1 MPRIRTLKP
10 EFWADEKL
18 SLLDATTRLVFLGL
32 VSMADDAGRLVDNV
46 KLLDG
51 QLFPNTDDSSRDALD
66 ILARLQRITR
76 YQSPSGQAL
85 IQIANWNKH
94 QKVDNPAKYVLPGPN
109 EAIVIQPVV
118 PSTVGDGSREPS
130 ENLARMSRSDLR
142 PTTSDLGPT
151 TSDLVPPTELA
162 AVVRLTVAA
171 NAGLAEHPHHPQAI
185 PRIIATSGRSLEAAD
200 AILAAGVPIAF
211 AESALY
217 TLGKTHSSERQ
228 VQSLKYFVAAAIRL
242 WQEES
247 ERAAVASSTRPAT
260 LATTGRGNLT
270 NEQAFAALAEWEK
283 KSA

>member
-18 SLLDATTRLVFLGL
+18 SLLDPLTRLVFLGL

-51 QLFPNTDDSSRDALD
+51 QLFPNTDDTSRDALD

-94 QKVDNPAKYVLPGPN
+94 QKVDNPSKYVLPGPD
-109 EAIVIQPVV
+109 EAIVTQRVV
-118 PSTVGDGSREPS
+118 PPTVNDASRESS
-130 ENLARMSRSDLR
+130 ENLASVSR
-142 PTTSDLGPT
+142 SDLGPT
-151 TSDLVPPTELA
+151 TGDLRPLTTDQIASA
-162 AVVRLTVAA
+162 AIKFAVAA
-171 NAGLAEHPHHPQAI
+171 NAGLAEHPQRPQPI
-185 PRIIATSGRSLEAAD
+185 PRIISTGGRTIDAAGS
-200 AILAAGVPIAF
+200 ILAAGVPVPF

-217 TLGKTHSSERQ
+217 TLGKGHTSDRPIMT
-228 VQSLKYFVAAAIRL
+228 LKYFVAAVIRL
-242 WQEES
+242 WEQEG
-247 ERAAVASSTRPAT
+247 ERAAVANSQRPAA
-260 LATTGRGNLT
+260 LSSARGNDH
-270 NEQAFAALAEWEK
+270 AIAAIEEWGK